1 VTAPLYNVRC
11 GMCGDVV
18 AERVTSARRRTKR
31 HKALEAAH
39 ATACHARQRET
50 AIAEARERMATWPRE
65 RKLSWLCAVD
75 PNGSYRNE
83 KDPPTDTEL
92 DEAVASIL
100 EDQYR

>member
-18 AERVTSARRRTKR
+18 AERVTSATRRTKR

-65 RKLSWLCAVD
+65 RKVSWLCALD
-75 PNGSYRNE
+75 PNGRYRDE
-83 KDPPTDTEL
+83 RDPPTDEEL
-92 DEAVASIL
+92 DAAIAETL
-100 EDQYR
+100 REHY